1 MPAVHAW
8 RPALVAADVLIGD
21 HGSVSLYGAALGT
34 PLLLAAFGADAVPG
48 TAAHAMADLAPRLD
62 PRGDLRAQVEDV
74 VREHKPERY
83 ADVTERAFAE
93 PGLALA
99 RLRTALYRLL
109 ELTEPAAEP
118 PYPLAVPLPEPAATP
133 VTAWRVITEVHEE
146 DGQPTV
152 TVVRFPAAVAGPG
165 GPVVDDTTSFSHLMC
180 TDGERD
186 GRVSASAS
194 VIVRSRTEPTAP
206 GALRWVRDTLDR
218 LPGSLLAV
226 SDVQGRTCLAG
237 FRDGPVVEA
246 SGTGALG
253 DPQLLAAV
261 VYACFRAE
269 LPWDDCAVTV
279 RAGDRR
285 AEDVVLRVRPDAR

>member
-1 MPAVHAW
+1 
-8 RPALVAADVLIGD
+8 
-21 HGSVSLYGAALGT
+21 
-34 PLLLAAFGADAVPG
+34 
-48 TAAHAMADLAPRLD
+48 
-62 PRGDLRAQVEDV
+62 
-74 VREHKPERY
+74 
-83 ADVTERAFAE
+83 
-93 PGLALA
+93 
-99 RLRTALYRLL
+99 
-109 ELTEPAAEP
+109 
-118 PYPLAVPLPEPAATP
+118 
-133 VTAWRVITEVHEE
+133 VITEVHEE

-165 GPVVDDTTSFSHLMC
+165 GPVVDDTTSVSHLMC

-261 VYACFRAE
+261 VYACFRAG
-269 LPWDDCAVTV
+269 LPLDDRAVTV
-279 RAGDRR
+279 RTGDRP